1 MSLYEKFA
9 DNSIT
14 CEVVWDL
21 KDKHLEDMGLSIGDM
36 LKYNKARDKDRAEA
50 TEGK

>member
-36 LKYNKARDKDRAEA
+36 LKYNKARDKERAEA
-50 TEGK
+50 TKGK